1 MKLLSYIS
9 AMGLAMVL
17 ATSTASAE
25 DGWITDLA
33 KAKETAK
40 AEGKSILMNFTGSDW

>member
-1 MKLLSYIS
+1 MKLLSYLT
-9 AMGLAMVL
+9 AMGLAMVF
-17 ATSTASAE
+17 ATGSATAG